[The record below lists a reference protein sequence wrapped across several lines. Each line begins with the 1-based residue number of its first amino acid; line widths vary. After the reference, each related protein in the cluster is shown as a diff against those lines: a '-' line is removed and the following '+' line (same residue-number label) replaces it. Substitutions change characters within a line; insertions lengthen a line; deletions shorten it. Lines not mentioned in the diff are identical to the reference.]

1 MKEEILFIQGLKR
14 EIKFYIGQN
23 KADNFGV
30 IDMGKPNDLW
40 FHAGKGLSSC
50 HVVCEMP
57 EDITKKEMQ
66 YIIKVG
72 ANICKINTNKLK
84 TLANVE
90 IIYTKIKDVTKTKEL
105 GTVLT
110 QNTKTQII

>member
-23 KADNFGV
+23 KADNFAV
-30 IDMGKPNDLW
+30 IDMGEPDDLW
-40 FHAGKGLSSC
+40 FHAGKGISSC
-50 HVVCEMP
+50 HVVCETP
-57 EDITKKEMQ
+57 YDITKKEFL
-66 YIIKVG
+66 YIIKAG
-72 ANICKINTNKLK
+72 ANLCKINTNKLK

-105 GTVLT
+105 GKVIT